1 MTKMECKQIFAILSE
16 YLDRELP
23 ADLCE
28 TIDVHIAG
36 CPPCVEFVK
45 SLEKTVAY
53 CRGAG
58 AGPEGPRPL
67 SAGRLDELRRA
78 YERSVPNVT
87 LKSTPAAS

>member
-1 MTKMECKQIFAILSE
+1 MTKVECQQIFALLSE

-28 TIDVHIAG
+28 TIDAHIAG

-53 CRGAG
+53 CRGSASG
-58 AGPEGPRPL
+58 AASPRPL
-67 SAGRLDELRRA
+67 NAEKLE
-78 YERSVPNVT
+78 
-87 LKSTPAAS
+87 

>member
-1 MTKMECKQIFAILSE
+1 MTKLECKQIFAMLSE

-28 TIDVHIAG
+28 TIDGHISS

-58 AGPEGPRPL
+58 TVSDGPHPL
-67 SAGRLDELRRA
+67 SAANLEELRQA
-78 YERSVPNVT
+78 YERSAPV
-87 LKSTPAAS
+87 LIKDKPAAS

>member
-1 MTKMECKQIFAILSE
+1 MTNLECKQIFAMLSE

-28 TIDVHIAG
+28 TIDAHIAG

-58 AGPEGPRPL
+58 TASDGPRPL
-67 SAGRLDELRRA
+67 SSDKLEELRQA
-78 YERSVPNVT
+78 YERSVPTVI
-87 LKSTPAAS
+87 LKSKPVTS